1 MNKMIMAIVPY
12 DRGER
17 VLYELINAGY
27 TATFAE
33 TQGGILRQSQ
43 LSLFIAT
50 DESQIEAVLRIIRE
64 ISVPGATI
72 VEDTVSEEKSLHGA
86 GTIVFVWDLSKTEVY

>member
-1 MNKMIMAIVPY
+1 MKKMIMAIIPQ

-17 VLYELINAGY
+17 VLYELVNAGF

-43 LSLFIAT
+43 LSLFIAAEQ
-50 DESQIEAVLRIIRE
+50 DQMEPVLKIIRTTAA
-64 ISVPGATI
+64 PGQSSNSN
-72 VEDTVSEEKSLHGA
+72 DRSDDYGA
-86 GTIVFVWDLSKTEVY
+86 GTIIFVWDLVQAEVY

>member
-1 MNKMIMAIVPY
+1 MKKMIMAIVPL

-17 VLYELINAGY
+17 VLYELVNAGY

-43 LSLFIAT
+43 LSLFIAIE
-50 DESQIEAVLRIIRE
+50 DDQMEAVQKIIRE
-64 ISVPGATI
+64 TGANNAGPN
-72 VEDTVSEEKSLHGA
+72 DSGYGA
-86 GTIVFVWDLSKTEVY
+86 GTIIFVWDLIQAEGY

>member
-1 MNKMIMAIVPY
+1 MNKMIMAIVPQ

-27 TATFAE
+27 TATFVE

-43 LSLFIAT
+43 LSLFIA
-50 DESQIEAVLRIIRE
+50 IEEDQMEPVLRIIRTTS
-64 ISVPGATI
+64 ISGEAAN
-72 VEDTVSEEKSLHGA
+72 SETDLEFEYGA
-86 GTIVFVWDLSKTEVY
+86 GTIIFVWDLSQTEVY

>member
-1 MNKMIMAIVPY
+1 MKKMVMAIVPQ

-33 TQGGILRQSQ
+33 TQGGIMRQSQ
-43 LSLFIAT
+43 LSLFIA
-50 DESQIEAVLRIIRE
+50 IEEEAMEPVLQIIRTT
-64 ISVPGATI
+64 SVQGTHSG
-72 VEDTVSEEKSLHGA
+72 ENRESDLEHGA
-86 GTIVFVWDLSKTEVY
+86 GTIIFVWDLTQTEVF

>member
-1 MNKMIMAIVPY
+1 MNKMVMAIVPQ

-27 TATFAE
+27 TATFVE

-43 LSLFIAT
+43 LSLFIAIEE
-50 DESQIEAVLRIIRE
+50 DQMEPVLQIIRTTGVSGEAVN
-64 ISVPGATI
+64 
-72 VEDTVSEEKSLHGA
+72 SENGYSG
-86 GTIVFVWDLSKTEVY
+86 